1 MAHRRICNRFRGV
14 KTVACP
20 FFMPVR
26 RMDGSWPHPPRLPLG
41 GGWQGHCTAPGH
53 EGVVPDAEQ
62 LQAGCNLGYARDCSW
77 LPPERVCDAVR
88 FSVIRDC
95 GHRVVLAYVCEI
107 RHRPGDHGQLEYNLE
122 HNRWLRVHP
131 DSRIQT
137 MAECVLATH
146 LRKTRPTAAEGADI
160 AHG

>member
-1 MAHRRICNRFRGV
+1 M
-14 KTVACP
+14 ACP

-26 RMDGSWPHPPRLPLG
+26 RMDGPWPHPLRLPLG

-53 EGVVPDAEQ
+53 EGLVPDAVQ
-62 LQAGCNLGYARDCSW
+62 LQAGCNLGYASDCSW
-77 LPPERVCDAVR
+77 LPRERVWDAVR

-95 GHRVVLAYVCEI
+95 GHRVVLCYVCEI
-107 RHRPGDHGQLEYNLE
+107 EHRPGEHGQLEYNVAD
-122 HNRWLRVHP
+122 NQWLRVHP

-137 MAECVLATH
+137 MAECVLQTH
-146 LRKTRPTAAEGADI
+146 LRKTRATTALAADL